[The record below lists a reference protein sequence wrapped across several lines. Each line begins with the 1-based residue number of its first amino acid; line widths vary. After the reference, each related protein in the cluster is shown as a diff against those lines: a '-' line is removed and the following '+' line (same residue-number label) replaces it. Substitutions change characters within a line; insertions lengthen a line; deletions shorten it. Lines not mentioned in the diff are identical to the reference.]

1 MDRYHRVEKP
11 RPEAAAIS
19 ENEIRITT
27 QGLIRNY
34 VTYATSLVQVPSSSG
49 SRCAVGTT
57 CRPRPRFL
65 LGLRASDQILLPR
78 VEAAIIAERGP
89 PAVLRSEGFGSE
101 RTDFRVG
108 VVDYGVSYMVATSF
122 WCGLSS
128 VRRFAPPLCCIA

>member
-57 CRPRPRFL
+57 CRPRPRSL
-65 LGLRASDQILLPR
+65 HRSAWAPCVRPDLAAAS
-78 VEAAIIAERGP
+78 G
-89 PAVLRSEGFGSE
+89 GGNN
-101 RTDFRVG
+101 
-108 VVDYGVSYMVATSF
+108 
-122 WCGLSS
+122 C
-128 VRRFAPPLCCIA
+128 